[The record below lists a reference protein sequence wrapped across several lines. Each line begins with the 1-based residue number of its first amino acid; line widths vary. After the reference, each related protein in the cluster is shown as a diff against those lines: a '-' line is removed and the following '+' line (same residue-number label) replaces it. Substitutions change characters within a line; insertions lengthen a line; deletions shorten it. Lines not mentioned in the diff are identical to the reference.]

1 MEEVQNYFN
10 DNSLNIPKEINFQ
23 EHILFFKNENNKD
36 YNNIEISNEKNML
49 QIKRKRGRKKLN
61 SNNNKE
67 HNKFSQDNLFRKIK
81 YLIFTSLRKYDNDV
95 ICKVYDNNIG
105 KGIFTKQIFKINHQ
119 QIFCSDTD
127 FNRNLLDKTQGE
139 ILSENITTKFSNYPL
154 THNKDVIEELLNE
167 SDEEKRKIFIKLFNK
182 TFLECIK
189 HIRGSKKISELE
201 GLEKVFKKEMNELH
215 EETDY
220 INELKYLINNYEEI
234 LYNKIARKKKE
245 NNNML

>member
-49 QIKRKRGRKKLN
+49 RIKRKRGRKKLN
-61 SNNNKE
+61 SINNKE

-95 ICKVYDNNIG
+95 ICKVYNNNIG
-105 KGIFTKQIFKINHQ
+105 RGIFTKQIFKINHE
-119 QIFCSDTD
+119 QIFSSDTI

-139 ILSENITTKFSNYPL
+139 IFSENITTKFSNYPL
-154 THNKDVIEELLNE
+154 SHNKDVIEALLNE

-182 TFLECIK
+182 TFLECIQ

-215 EETDY
+215 EETNY
-220 INELKYLINNYEEI
+220 INELKNLLNNYEEI
-234 LYNKIARKKKE
+234 CYKRSQILP
-245 NNNML
+245 LF

>member
-1 MEEVQNYFN
+1 MEEIQNYFN

-36 YNNIEISNEKNML
+36 YNNIEISKEKNML
-49 QIKRKRGRKKLN
+49 QIKRKRGRKKSNL
-61 SNNNKE
+61 NNNNE
-67 HNKFSQDNLFRKIK
+67 HNKFSQDNLFRKLK
-81 YLIFTSLRKYDNDV
+81 CLIFNSLRKYDNDV

-154 THNKDVIEELLNE
+154 SHNKDVIEELLNE

-182 TFLECIK
+182 TFLECIQ
-189 HIRGSKKISELE
+189 HIRGTKKITGLE

>member
-1 MEEVQNYFN
+1 MEEIQNYFEA
-10 DNSLNIPKEINFQ
+10 NSLNIPKEINFQ

-36 YNNIEISNEKNML
+36 YNNIEISKEKNML

-61 SNNNKE
+61 LNNNKE
-67 HNKFSQDNLFRKIK
+67 HNKFSQDNLFRKLK
-81 YLIFTSLRKYDNDV
+81 CLIFNSLRKYDNDV

-139 ILSENITTKFSNYPL
+139 IFSENITTKFSNYPL
-154 THNKDVIEELLNE
+154 SHNKDVIEELLNE

-182 TFLECIK
+182 TFLECIQ
-189 HIRGSKKISELE
+189 HIRGTKKITGLE
-201 GLEKVFKKEMNELH
+201 GLEKVFKKELNELN
-215 EETDY
+215 EETEY

-234 LYNKIARKKKE
+234 LYNKIARKKKD

>member
-119 QIFCSDTD
+119 QIFSSDTD

-139 ILSENITTKFSNYPL
+139 IFSENITTKFSNYPL
-154 THNKDVIEELLNE
+154 SHNKDVIEALLNE

-182 TFLECIK
+182 TFLECIQ

-215 EETDY
+215 EEPNY